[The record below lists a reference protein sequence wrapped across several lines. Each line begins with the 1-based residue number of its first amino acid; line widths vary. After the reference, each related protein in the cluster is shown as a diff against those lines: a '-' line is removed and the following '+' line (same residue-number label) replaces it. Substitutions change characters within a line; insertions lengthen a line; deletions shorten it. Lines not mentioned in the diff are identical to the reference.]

1 MRTKRIKANITIPI
15 PYNKPDDNK
24 IYFTKESV
32 ENALKKLICST
43 SYFNKSR
50 YCYWTYGSREYY

>member
-32 ENALKKLICST
+32 ENALKTYL
-43 SYFNKSR
+43 FNFLF
-50 YCYWTYGSREYY
+50 